1 MKVMLLVMVAAV
13 IIAVITV
20 ITVVEVVLVASNSS
34 ALCMFGQPLWFSL
47 TLHYFLCPIKQHCEA
62 IVKSFP
68 FN

>member
-13 IIAVITV
+13 IIAV